1 MSTGNVKWI
10 RRVYAIKSVIYKS
23 PSCAERT
30 QGDHGAEFRLPRT
43 LNRVR
48 SAHAGDLYVL
58 STFTFLI
65 SLFLFP
71 AFKGLNLED
80 FSPG

>member
-10 RRVYAIKSVIYKS
+10 RRVYAIKSVI
-23 PSCAERT
+23 
-30 QGDHGAEFRLPRT
+30 
-43 LNRVR
+43 
-48 SAHAGDLYVL
+48 YVL